1 MPRDSKGF
9 LDTRPSSARSAP
21 TETGF
26 GATKADIERGY
37 LQADSPEKPSM
48 EAENYKPWGTVDKDD
63 PMPTWMPWDGEVDGS
78 TEPETEYQFQN
89 KNRRAKGLLTRPW
102 YPTER

>member
-9 LDTRPSSARSAP
+9 LDTRPSAARSAP
-21 TETGF
+21 TESGF
-26 GATKADIERGY
+26 GAAKADLERGY
-37 LQADSPEKPSM
+37 SIPDIPDRPSM
-48 EAENYKPWGTVDKDD
+48 EAENYKPWATVDKDD
-63 PMPTWMPWDGEVDGS
+63 PMPFWHAWNGETDGS
-78 TEPETEYQFQN
+78 TEPETDYQFQD